1 MTKIKDLK
9 NPKEMVSRVDWRF
22 HQKFKVIKIRTIG
35 SF

>member
-9 NPKEMVSRVDWRF
+9 NPKEMVSRLDWKF
-22 HQKFKVIKIRTIG
+22 HQKFKIIKIKIEG